1 MAICDVALTNS
12 EFSLCNKLSAD
23 ASTVLLENCIIK
35 VQLRYSYLFY
45 LCFWMVF

>member
-1 MAICDVALTNS
+1 MATCAVTLINS

-23 ASTVLLENCIIK
+23 ASTVLLENHIIK
-35 VQLRYSYLFY
+35 VQLWYSYLFY